1 MGKESIKVLHID
13 TEKSW
18 RGGQQQV
25 AYLLEAMWS
34 KGYQTA
40 LVCQPQSQIQ
50 KYCAERKF
58 PHFPIRMFSEVD
70 FIAGM
75 RIGWLCRKN
84 GYKILHLHSGHA
96 LAIGLWAK
104 LFYPKLKLIA
114 VRRVDFHI
122 NKNWFSRLKYKTRLL
137 NKIICISE
145 AIKKVLIEDGIPL
158 EKMVT
163 IHSGVDIHKFDGVA
177 PDRNLKQR
185 DEIPSDHLIVGTV
198 AAMVGH
204 KDYPN
209 LLQAA
214 RIVIDRQDKITFC
227 AVGDGSKKSS
237 ILDLARELG
246 LGKRFVFAGFQ
257 KDIGQFLKL
266 FDIFVLASHLEGLGT
281 SLLDA
286 KAVGLPVIA
295 CDTGG
300 ISEAVIH
307 GKDGLLTPPKNEHAL
322 AEAILMLANDS
333 ELRQKLGANAQETVK
348 RFDIQNTVNKN
359 LLLYEDVL
367 ASSGAV

>member
-34 KGYQTA
+34 QGYRTA

-50 KYCAERKF
+50 KYCAEKQL
-58 PHFPIRMFSEVD
+58 PYLPIRMFGEAD
-70 FIAGM
+70 FIAGL
-75 RIGWLCRKN
+75 RIASLCRTR
-84 GYKILHLHSGHA
+84 GYTILHLHSGHA
-96 LAIGLWAK
+96 LTIGLWAK

-122 NKNWFSRLKYKTRLL
+122 NHNWFSRFKYKTRLL
-137 NKIICISE
+137 NKIIGISE
-145 AIKKVLIEDGIPL
+145 AIRKVLIEDGIASD
-158 EKMVT
+158 KIIT
-163 IHSGVDIHKFDGVA
+163 IHSGVDIHKFDDVV
-177 PDRNLKQR
+177 PDKNLREQYK
-185 DEIPSDHLIVGTV
+185 IPSYHIIVGTV

-209 LLQAA
+209 LLKAA
-214 RIVIDRQDKITFC
+214 KIVIDRRDNITFC
-227 AVGDGSKKSS
+227 AVGDGSNKSS
-237 ILDLARELG
+237 ILDLARELQ
-246 LGKRFVFAGFQ
+246 LGSRFVFVGFQ
-257 KDIGQFLKL
+257 KNIGQFLKL

-281 SLLDA
+281 SLLEA

-300 ISEAVIH
+300 IAEAVIH
-307 GKDGLLTPPKNEHAL
+307 GQDGLLTPPKNEQAL
-322 AEAILMLANDS
+322 AEAILRLANDPD
-333 ELRQKLGANAQETVK
+333 LRIRLGAKALETVK
-348 RFDIQNTVNKN
+348 QFDIQNTVNKN
-359 LLLYEDVL
+359 LQLYENVL

>member
-50 KYCAERKF
+50 KYCAEKQL
-58 PHFPIRMFSEVD
+58 PQLPIRMFGEAD
-70 FIAGM
+70 FIAGL
-75 RIGWLCRKN
+75 RIAWLCRTK
-84 GYKILHLHSGHA
+84 GYNMLHLHSGHA

-104 LFYPKLKLIA
+104 LFFPKLKLIA

-122 NKNWFSRLKYKTRLL
+122 KKNWFSQFKYKTRLL
-137 NKIICISE
+137 NKIIGISE
-145 AIKKVLIEDGIPL
+145 AIKLVLIEDGIASD
-158 EKMVT
+158 KIIT
-163 IHSGVDIHKFDGVA
+163 IHSGVDIHKFDDIV

-185 DEIPSDHLIVGTV
+185 YGIPADHLVIGTV

-209 LLQAA
+209 LLRAA
-214 RIVIDRQDKITFC
+214 KIVIDRQDNITFL
-227 AVGDGSKKSS
+227 ALGDGPDKSN
-237 ILDLARELG
+237 IFQLAQELT
-246 LGKRFVFAGFQ
+246 LGNRFVFVGFQ

-300 ISEAVIH
+300 ISEAIIH
-307 GKDGLLTPPKNEHAL
+307 GKDGLLAPPKNEHAL
-322 AEAILMLANDS
+322 AEAILMLANDQQ
-333 ELRQKLGANAQETVK
+333 LGRKLGATALTTVK
-348 RFDIQNTVNKN
+348 QFDIQNTVNKN
-359 LLLYEDVL
+359 LQLYQEIL
-367 ASSGAV
+367 S